1 NASRTLSFDIDRLC
15 WDPHL
20 LGQFHLT
27 GLKLPEV
34 RPSSFAFGRTD
45 FEGLLPSP
53 IGIHALVG
61 DSHAAAFGERCFAPG
76 TAKATLGTGCSILL
90 NTGSRRVAS
99 SAGMMS
105 TICWSAG
112 ERVDYALEG
121 IIVSCGATIQWLR
134 DNLGLLRESEESEAM
149 AQSVPNSGGVYLIPA
164 FSGLGAPYW
173 NMDAKAAVTG
183 LTLGS
188 TKNHLVRA
196 ALESIPYQIQ
206 DVLAAMEQCSG
217 LSLSQL
223 RVDGG
228 ISKNRFILQ
237 FLADLLGK
245 DVINIGFQ
253 DVSAFGAACLAGLG
267 AGVFEDLQRLPQQT
281 LGEVRYQAGAD
292 TSEVQ
297 TSYQGW
303 LLEVERLNRSALY
316 KADTEGRRK
325 KQTPLRITEVAG
337 KKDEAFVRKER

>member
-1 NASRTLSFDIDRLC
+1 
-15 WDPHL
+15 
-20 LGQFHLT
+20 
-27 GLKLPEV
+27 
-34 RPSSFAFGRTD
+34 
-45 FEGLLPSP
+45 
-53 IGIHALVG
+53 
-61 DSHAAAFGERCFAPG
+61 
-76 TAKATLGTGCSILL
+76 
-90 NTGSRRVAS
+90 
-99 SAGMMS
+99 MMS
-105 TICWSAG
+105 TICWSTG

-149 AQSVPNSGGVYLIPA
+149 ARSVPNSGGVYLIPA

-173 NMDAKAAVTG
+173 NMNVKAAVTG
-183 LTLGS
+183 LTLGCN
-188 TKNHLVRA
+188 KNHLVRA

-206 DVLAAMEQCSG
+206 DVIAAMEQCSG

-228 ISKNRFILQ
+228 ISRNRFILQ

-267 AGVFEDLQRLPQQT
+267 AGSFEDLERLPQQS
-281 LGEVRYQAGAD
+281 LGEVRYQAQTD

-303 LLEVERLNRSALY
+303 LLEVERLNRAAAVRKTDRDS
-316 KADTEGRRK
+316 RQK
-325 KQTPLRITEVAG
+325 KQTPLRIAEVAG